1 MSNIF
6 LSFHREQW
14 VSSVRNSSADSL
26 IRTITKPL
34 TSHIYSAAVCRSEEE
49 SSYTGPVSIATWKN
63 TYCLRTNTE
72 VENLYLKHELIH
84 HLDLTSS
91 HQNWLVN
98 TNCLMWTACCKYEP
112 NCVCVCVCVRLT
124 VGGWWCWGCPQLSTG
139 RSWRQQHPE
148 HSVERK
154 ETGSEVFRRA
164 AFSLAIA
171 DCCCNTWRLTL
182 MSSRAHTAR
191 TVCRFLC
198 RLLSITH
205 MVSWPFLIWD
215 RASSSL
221 RAPPLLLGEGWGT
234 HTHTRARAHTHTHTH
249 TRSLAKSNELQF
261 VCVGVRV
268 RVCVYSQAGSRPRSG
283 RWVRSGCWGWSWPV
297 V

>member
-112 NCVCVCVCVRLT
+112 NCVCVCVCV
-124 VGGWWCWGCPQLSTG
+124 C
-139 RSWRQQHPE
+139 
-148 HSVERK
+148 
-154 ETGSEVFRRA
+154 ETHG
-164 AFSLAIA
+164 
-171 DCCCNTWRLTL
+171 WRLMML
-182 MSSRAHTAR
+182 RMSTTIDRSFMETAASRA
-191 TVCRFLC
+191 LC
-198 RLLSITH
+198 REEGNRKWSIPQSC
-205 MVSWPFLIWD
+205 VLIGYS
-215 RASSSL
+215 R
-221 RAPPLLLGEGWGT
+221 LLL
-234 HTHTRARAHTHTHTH
+234 
-249 TRSLAKSNELQF
+249 
-261 VCVGVRV
+261 
-268 RVCVYSQAGSRPRSG
+268 
-283 RWVRSGCWGWSWPV
+283 
-297 V
+297 